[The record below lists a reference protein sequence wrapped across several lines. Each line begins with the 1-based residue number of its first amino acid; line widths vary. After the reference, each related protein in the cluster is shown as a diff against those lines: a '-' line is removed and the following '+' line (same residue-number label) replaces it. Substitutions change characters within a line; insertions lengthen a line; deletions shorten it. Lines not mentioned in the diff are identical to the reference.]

1 MVQENESNLEGVDI
15 SVDGESIGLTDSKGE
30 VSSTFE
36 LTRTLDYEASKD
48 NYVLVKGSRIVDDN
62 NGNDIIINIV
72 MGAVINTIK
81 IDTMSF
87 HFNTL
92 GDLC

>member
-62 NGNDIIINIV
+62 SGNDIIINIV
-72 MGAVINTIK
+72 MGAVIFQSKFIQ
-81 IDTMSF
+81 
-87 HFNTL
+87 
-92 GDLC
+92 